1 MPSLGQY
8 ARVFRII
15 LAKKLAPRSVYHAV
29 RFRFSQLREAIGSVL
44 QGYRDPT
51 DPWRRFN
58 YVNPARHGEKLKKG
72 NFYRPLILQLET
84 VNTCNNLCII
94 CAYEPHD
101 RPKTIMSLK
110 VFDKVLRD
118 YSELG
123 GGYLS
128 LTPVTGDILMDKH
141 LLARLEM
148 IKRYPAITE
157 VGVTTNAA
165 MLDRFSD
172 DEVRIIVSSLGRIQ
186 ISIYG
191 IDEEEYFVMTKRHTY
206 DRAIEG
212 IRRILAVRTKNVNL
226 AFRLLKQRSRQD
238 VDSWITNVVGCK
250 EPLTVNSFM
259 TGGYS
264 NFTTFDTNAPLPFG
278 ATWGPARSNKTQ
290 CLIPLLAVQ
299 VSSNGDVGFCP
310 CVGSLEGLRLG
321 HIEEGSLA
329 EIYNSSRTR
338 ALWDWSVDT
347 PKACKTCT
355 FHQPLSTLRT
365 NPSIVDDPFPIFGA

>member
-1 MPSLGQY
+1 MRSLVQY
-8 ARVFRII
+8 PRVLRIT
-15 LAKKLAPRSVYHAV
+15 LGKKPALRSVYHAV
-29 RFRFSQLREAIGSVL
+29 RFRFSQMREAIGTIS
-44 QGYRDPT
+44 QGYRDPA
-51 DPWRRFN
+51 DPWKRFY

-101 RPKTIMSLK
+101 RPKSIMSLK
-110 VFDKVLRD
+110 VFEKVLRD
-118 YSELG
+118 YSDLG

-172 DEVRIIVSSLGRIQ
+172 DEVRIIVNSLGRIQ

-191 IDEEEYFVMTKRHTY
+191 VDEEEYFVMTKRHTY

-238 VDSWITNVVGCK
+238 VDDWITDVVGCK
-250 EPLTVNSFM
+250 EPVTINSFM
-259 TGGYS
+259 TRGYS
-264 NFTTFDTNAPLPFG
+264 NFTTLDTNAPLPFG
-278 ATWGPARSNKTQ
+278 ATWGPARSNKAQ

-321 HIEEGSLA
+321 HIEQSSLA
-329 EIYNSSRTR
+329 EIYNSPRTR

-347 PKACKTCT
+347 PKPCKTCT
-355 FHQPLSTLRT
+355 FHQPLSTIRT
-365 NPSIVDDPFPIFGA
+365 NPSILDDPFPFFGA